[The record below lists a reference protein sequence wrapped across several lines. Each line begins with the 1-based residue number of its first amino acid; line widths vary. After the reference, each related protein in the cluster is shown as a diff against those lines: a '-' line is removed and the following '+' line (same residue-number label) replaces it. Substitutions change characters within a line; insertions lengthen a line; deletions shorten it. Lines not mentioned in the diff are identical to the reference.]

1 MNRKAIMKFRIKTH
15 KEKERECLATNWQD
29 VLSEVHGKV
38 ENNNVIGRLF
48 RL

>member
-1 MNRKAIMKFRIKTH
+1 MKFRIKTH